1 MSVYLK
7 AESQFIGGVYLRKGI
22 NNISEEDYDKI
33 SKDSWGKILINDG
46 LISKIE
52 MRTLSEQ
59 KRPVKV
65 EIKVEEHKKP
75 TNTKKKGNKK
85 K

>member
-33 SKDSWGKILINDG
+33 FKDSWGKILISDG

-65 EIKVEEHKKP
+65 EVKVEEPKKP
-75 TNTKKKGNKK
+75 TEKKGNKK

>member
-33 SKDSWGKILINDG
+33 SKDSWGKMLVSNG

-65 EIKVEEHKKP
+65 EVKVEESKKP
-75 TNTKKKGNKK
+75 IKKKGNKK

>member
-33 SKDSWGKILINDG
+33 SKDSWGKMLINDG

-65 EIKVEEHKKP
+65 EVKVEEPKKP
-75 TNTKKKGNKK
+75 IKKKGNKK